1 MFRKA
6 LSNFDRDSLGF
17 AQLSFEELCAL
28 SEFFSSQ
35 TVLILFSLSSLNLRN
50 NSKSDDEREPSL
62 SPEVSK
68 LPQRGRFPCFET
80 NDGKMLE

>member
-1 MFRKA
+1 M
-6 LSNFDRDSLGF
+6 G
-17 AQLSFEELCAL
+17 
-28 SEFFSSQ
+28 EFLSSQ
-35 TVLILFSLSSLNLRN
+35 TDLILFSLSSLNLRD

-68 LPQRGRFPCFET
+68 LPERGRFPCFET

>member
-6 LSNFDRDSLGF
+6 LSNFGRDSEGF

-62 SPEVSK
+62 SPEASK
-68 LPQRGRFPCFET
+68 LPERGRFPCFET